1 MVAEVLDLLQEL
13 PDAHGGILLATPS
26 QVVAVGVDQGGPV
39 LRGLLQLLGLGDAG
53 IALDGAQRRL
63 QAAGAFRQADALV
76 EHGVDP
82 DVPPEHA
89 LLTVDMQEYSKLP
102 EAKMA
107 SARADLDSM
116 LTTVFAQC
124 GIGGPPLLGAVKDR
138 GDGAIFMLP
147 ARHAARLIDP
157 LLVHLGQALER
168 REQTRLASAPT
179 IRLRASVH
187 VGPLAPPEHRGDAAN
202 DACRLIDS
210 DVARRAMTAAVDHG
224 VLLAAVVSDTLF
236 GRTVAAGRTPALKE
250 QHFHRATARVEG
262 KPGFE
267 QTCWLLLIVSERD
280 RFSGLAVGVAG
291 RQSSAR
297 VG

>member
-1 MVAEVLDLLQEL
+1 M
-13 PDAHGGILLATPS
+13 PS
-26 QVVAVGVDQGGPV
+26 LTQSDVT
-39 LRGLLQLLGLGDAG
+39 
-53 IALDGAQRRL
+53 
-63 QAAGAFRQADALV
+63 
-76 EHGVDP
+76 

-89 LLTVDMQEYSKLP
+89 LLTVDMKEYSKLP

-107 SARADLDSM
+107 PSRADLDSM

-124 GIGGPPLLGAVKDR
+124 GIGDATLIGTVKDR
-138 GDGAIFMLP
+138 GDGAIFVLP

-168 REQTRLASAPT
+168 REQTRLANAPT

-202 DACRLIDS
+202 DACRLVDS
-210 DVARRAMTAAVDHG
+210 DAARRAMTAAVDHG
-224 VLLAAVVSDTLF
+224 VLLAAVVSDTVF
-236 GRTVAAGRTPALKE
+236 GRTVAAGRTPTLQE

-267 QTCWLLLIVSERD
+267 QTCWLFVPGLVPSVLAPYFTQDSGTVPDGHPSQATERSTKGATANESSSSVRQKGKASGKARLIQVGRD
-280 RFSGLAVGVAG
+280 YIPSQE
-291 RQSSAR
+291 QS
-297 VG
+297 